1 MAIILQEEDKS
12 YVPNPHFEDD
22 VLFVDG
28 VHADTSF
35 VILDSWVPILNQSGL
50 SRIRLLTITCPS

>member
-1 MAIILQEEDKS
+1 MLNPRDSLLTINGIYPMQEEGRS

-22 VLFVDG
+22 VLFVNG

-35 VILDSWVPILNQSGL
+35 VILDS
-50 SRIRLLTITCPS
+50 